1 MLRPFRLELEMVG
14 LHGACLAWQKKGRS
28 SYDAAPFWGG
38 EIRLLLTDSHQAG
51 VTPGGS
57 GVDA

>member
-1 MLRPFRLELEMVG
+1 MLYPLQLELETVEV
-14 LHGACLAWQKKGRS
+14 AWGVFSVAEKGRS